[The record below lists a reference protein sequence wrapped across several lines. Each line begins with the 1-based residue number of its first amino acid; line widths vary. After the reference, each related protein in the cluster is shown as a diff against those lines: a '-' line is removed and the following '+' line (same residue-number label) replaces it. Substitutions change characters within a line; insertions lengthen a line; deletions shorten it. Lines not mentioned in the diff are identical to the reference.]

1 MNTTK
6 EVDVIIYE
14 DFSFKEFLATLCLE
28 MKPNAKTEEVKRA
41 IDNACKEVEIP
52 VLTLP
57 SIDCLIDNCLKN
69 SES

>member
-6 EVDVIIYE
+6 EVNVIIYE

-28 MKPNAKTEEVKRA
+28 IKPNAKTEEVKRA
-41 IDNACKEVEIP
+41 IDNACKEVEIS

>member
-6 EVDVIIYE
+6 EVNVIIYE
-14 DFSFKEFLATLCLE
+14 EFSFKEFLATLCLG

>member
-6 EVDVIIYE
+6 EVNVIIYE

-41 IDNACKEVEIP
+41 IDNACYYMEVINWKKFDLMLE
-52 VLTLP
+52 VL
-57 SIDCLIDNCLKN
+57 
-69 SES
+69 

>member
-6 EVDVIIYE
+6 EVNVIIYE
-14 DFSFKEFLATLCLE
+14 YFSFKEFLATLCLE

-41 IDNACKEVEIP
+41 IDNACKEVEIS